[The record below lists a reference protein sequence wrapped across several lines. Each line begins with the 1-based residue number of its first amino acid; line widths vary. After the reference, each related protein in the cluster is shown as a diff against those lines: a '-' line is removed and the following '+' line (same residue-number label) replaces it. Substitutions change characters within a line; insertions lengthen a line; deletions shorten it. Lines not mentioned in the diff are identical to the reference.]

1 MVLIVASGL
10 VSGNYDSAG
19 GTSDSNALK
28 SNICTLPSVR
38 TSQRTLRFRLGNPVG
53 DRSTGELQFMARF
66 I

>member
-1 MVLIVASGL
+1 MRGLIVASGL

-19 GTSDSNALK
+19 GTSDSNVLK

-38 TSQRTLRFRLGNPVG
+38 TSKRTLFFWIKKP
-53 DRSTGELQFMARF
+53 